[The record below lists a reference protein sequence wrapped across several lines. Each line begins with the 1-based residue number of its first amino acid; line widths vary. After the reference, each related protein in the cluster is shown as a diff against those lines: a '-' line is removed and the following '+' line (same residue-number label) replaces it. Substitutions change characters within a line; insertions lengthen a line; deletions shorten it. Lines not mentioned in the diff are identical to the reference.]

1 MPSEAP
7 TPADLA
13 AEAPPPPPYA
23 PLLGRAAPAVEPIQ
37 RLEHTRTVFWQN
49 VVREM
54 LVALP
59 ALGASHPQV
68 MDGRIAILTRGGE
81 RIPVAGVEPL
91 FPCSIAAPETIQLC
105 MAVQCT
111 VFNIHTPTGE
121 VFTIPL
127 EEIRAVH
134 SLTDELVRQL
144 EQAVEEISG
153 GGNGE
158 PFGFAAFTSLAAQS
172 KAQRPETRAD
182 GADKPAP

>member
-1 MPSEAP
+1 MPSDAP
-7 TPADLA
+7 TPAQLA

-59 ALGASHPQV
+59 ALGAAHPQV
-68 MDGRIAILTRGGE
+68 MDGRIALLTRGGE
-81 RIPVAGVEPL
+81 RIPIAGVEPL
-91 FPCSIAAPETIQLC
+91 FPCSVAAPETIQLC

-111 VFNIHTPTGE
+111 VFNIRTPSGE
-121 VFTIPL
+121 VFTVPL

-134 SLTDELVRQL
+134 SLSDELVRQL

-172 KAQRPETRAD
+172 KAHRPETKAD
-182 GADKPAP
+182 GQGAPAS